1 MSTSVLTAEAP
12 VIPKG
17 EPLSEVRV
25 RKQVGWKM
33 CMDRTSLPPSFSFF
47 EHPQTSLTCSHFGY
61 YFYKSLVDGGLGVM
75 KEVGGMGGGRNG
87 LAAQQELI
95 VKTHMVIVL
104 HTPCSQA
111 SPTNY
116 ASAGYYCVRVTV

>member
-1 MSTSVLTAEAP
+1 
-12 VIPKG
+12 
-17 EPLSEVRV
+17 
-25 RKQVGWKM
+25 
-33 CMDRTSLPPSFSFF
+33 
-47 EHPQTSLTCSHFGY
+47 
-61 YFYKSLVDGGLGVM
+61 
-75 KEVGGMGGGRNG
+75 MGGGRNG

-116 ASAGYYCVRVTV
+116 APAGYCCGEGYCIIMSHTQCVRVGTWLRIGVGMGRIGLGCIGRI